1 MKKIKKVRY
10 SGVLAKPMVLQK
22 TYSGLLSSPEQD
34 EKNKKKD
41 EEANRSQFG
50 ERLLALF
57 KHYGID
63 PLREG
68 ADIRLAAALASDH
81 VPGFQRIDGSAPR
94 AGRHSKWQGD
104 KSLELLADVWALE
117 AKGHTASAA
126 CRTLAANSQ
135 YGEPGKKIAHRTLYR
150 RYQEALKNCNPLMA
164 RVILAAKKDGAPY
177 RDIVIH
183 SWATDE
189 GARKDAKARLEKI
202 HADLLGG
209 N

>member
-1 MKKIKKVRY
+1 
-10 SGVLAKPMVLQK
+10 MVLQK
-22 TYSGLLSSPEQD
+22 THGGLLSLPEQD
-34 EKNKKKD
+34 EKNKKSD
-41 EEANRSQFG
+41 EEANNSQFS

-63 PLREG
+63 PLRDG

-94 AGRHSKWQGD
+94 AGRPSKWQGD

-117 AKGHTASAA
+117 AKGLTASAA
-126 CRTLAANSQ
+126 CRTLAANLKC
-135 YGEPGKKIAHRTLYR
+135 GERGKRITHATLYR
-150 RYQEALKNCNPLMA
+150 RFQEAISNSTPFMTKL
-164 RVILAAKKDGAPY
+164 ILAAKADGAPY
-177 RDIVIH
+177 QDWVIRE
-183 SWATDE
+183 WATDE
-189 GARKDAKARLEKI
+189 GARKDAEARLEKI